1 MKIKVLKRNP
11 EDYVR
16 ESKHDIHKINRKT
29 GNPGSHIHLLH
40 MYNIISSVLWNTR
53 SRRSENTSVH

>member
-16 ESKHDIHKINRKT
+16 ESKHDIHKINR
-29 GNPGSHIHLLH
+29 N
-40 MYNIISSVLWNTR
+40 YRYIIKSAPMFCSNLPL
-53 SRRSENTSVH
+53 

>member
-16 ESKHDIHKINRKT
+16 ESKHDIHKINR
-29 GNPGSHIHLLH
+29 NYRFIVQSAQMFYSNLPL
-40 MYNIISSVLWNTR
+40 
-53 SRRSENTSVH
+53 

>member
-16 ESKHDIHKINRKT
+16 ESKHDIHKLNRNYRCLSVLT
-29 GNPGSHIHLLH
+29 IFNLTLIPLI
-40 MYNIISSVLWNTR
+40 VLWNTP
-53 SRRSENTSVH
+53 SRQIENTNER